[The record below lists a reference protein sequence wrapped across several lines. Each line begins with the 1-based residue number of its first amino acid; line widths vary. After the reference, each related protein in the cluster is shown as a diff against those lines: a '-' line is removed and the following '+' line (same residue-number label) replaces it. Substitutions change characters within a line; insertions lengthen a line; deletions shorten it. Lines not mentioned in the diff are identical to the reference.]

1 MIVQLGLSKESQVVL
16 GWFPG
21 DRSAR
26 LLRATGAGGVSLEIS
41 HLVKHIDLSLKK
53 SGESFCIERLVEV
66 ARWGH
71 FTDAALPWESFGQL

>member
-1 MIVQLGLSKESQVVL
+1 MIVQLGLSKEAQVVL

-26 LLRATGAGGVSLEIS
+26 LLRATGACGVSLDIS
-41 HLVKHIDLSLKK
+41 QLVKHIDLSLKK
-53 SGESFCIERLVEV
+53 SGESFCFEELVEI

-71 FTDAALPWESFGQL
+71 FTDVALPWERFGQL

>member
-1 MIVQLGLSKESQVVL
+1 MIVQLGLSKEAQVVL

-26 LLRATGAGGVSLEIS
+26 LLRATGACGVSLDIS
-41 HLVKHIDLSLKK
+41 QLVKHSDLSLKK
-53 SGESFCIERLVEV
+53 SGESFCFEELVEI

-71 FTDAALPWESFGQL
+71 FTDVALPWERFGQL